1 MPIAEDID
9 QIEILIYSR
18 WGNEVFSYSGSFDA
32 FSGWLGGNAP
42 DGMYYVLI
50 KATARDGRTLQE
62 KGSIRL
68 FR

>member
-18 WGNEVFSYSGSFDA
+18 WGQEVFSYSGSYDQFN
-32 FSGWLGGNAP
+32 GWSPNEVPEGT
-42 DGMYYVLI
+42 YYVLV
-50 KATARDGRTLQE
+50 KATSPDGRTLQE